1 MLYRCRK
8 FKSVMQH
15 SYNKLA
21 QLLIDDI
28 KAARFRVGEKLPS
41 IRKYAEQHSVSASTA
56 IRCYR
61 HLEQKGYVLARP
73 KSGIYV
79 ADWKELQRKK
89 NSKTFSH
96 TTSVSAQK
104 QPLEYEK
111 LISIQ
116 HRMSQL
122 YGLTNSHITQGFH
135 LATADPRWY
144 PNVVLARITQR
155 ILRDDPNI
163 IGRYPT
169 GSGLPALKQAISDWL
184 GECGV
189 DVPPADWLIT
199 HGSTEALNLALR
211 AVAKP
216 GDAVIVESPVY
227 FGLLQLIDSLGLRAI
242 EIPLNDSTGMSLE
255 ALQFALENHS
265 NVKAIIVM
273 PCLQN
278 PSGSVMPDT
287 KKRRLLKIAE
297 HFNLPIIEDDA
308 FGDASGEVDA
318 ANPGRL
324 TPIKAWDKSGRV
336 IYCGTCSKSIAP
348 GFRVGWINGGRYQ
361 RQLENLKLS
370 NTLVCPLLEQTVLA
384 EFIASGAHRKHLK
397 QFRQKLGNTA
407 FTALS
412 AVKKSLPKDT
422 KVLSAANGWWLWL
435 ELKESSNALTIL
447 QSAITHGMAFAPGIV
462 FSGTGK
468 FSNHMRINIARP
480 YEDGYENFFQVLG
493 RLIDPPT

>member
-1 MLYRCRK
+1 
-8 FKSVMQH
+8 MQH

-61 HLEQKGYVLARP
+61 QLEQKGYVLARP

-89 NSKTFSH
+89 NSKTFSN
-96 TTSVSAQK
+96 TTSISAQK

-122 YGLTNSHITQGFH
+122 YGLTNSNITQGFH

-144 PNVVLARITQR
+144 PNEVLAKITQR
-155 ILRDDPNI
+155 MLRDDPNI

-189 DVPPADWLIT
+189 DVPAADWLIT

-227 FGLLQLIDSLGLRAI
+227 FGLIQLIDSLGLKAI
-242 EIPLNDSTGMSLE
+242 EIPLNDGTGMSLE

-308 FGDASGEVDA
+308 FGDASGEIDA

-348 GFRVGWINGGRYQ
+348 GFRVGWISGGRYQ

-384 EFIASGAHRKHLK
+384 EFIASGAQRKHLK
-397 QFRQKLGNTA
+397 QLRRNLSGTIPDALG
-407 FTALS
+407 
-412 AVKKSLPKDT
+412 AVEKHLPLGT
-422 KVLSAANGWWLWL
+422 KVLSSANGWWLWL
-435 ELKESSNALTIL
+435 ELDESANSLLIL
-447 QSAITHGMAFAPGIV
+447 QKSVALGMAFAPGIV
-462 FSGTGK
+462 FSGTAK
-468 FSNHMRINIARP
+468 FSNHLRINIARP
-480 YEDGYENFFQVLG
+480 FEESNETFFKLLG
-493 RLIDPPT
+493 CLMRESTL